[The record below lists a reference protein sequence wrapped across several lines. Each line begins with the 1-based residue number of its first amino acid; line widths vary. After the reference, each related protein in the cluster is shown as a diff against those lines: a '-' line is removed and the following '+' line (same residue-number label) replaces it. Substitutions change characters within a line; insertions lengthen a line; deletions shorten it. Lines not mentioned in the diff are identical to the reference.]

1 MNLRGGSDTNCENL
15 FRIRATKRNEFPVP
29 DKSAA
34 RQSFPLGRVRLV
46 SAQRKFGRRMLK
58 RFNFRLMAALI
69 FAFAAL
75 PAAQGR
81 AETVL
86 LNVSYDPTREL
97 FREFDR
103 AFVDKWRAD
112 TGEEIK
118 ILASHGGSG
127 KQARAVID
135 GLDADVVTLAL
146 ESDINAI
153 VKKERQD
160 QPGLAQ
166 TPSTQFDSLHIDDC
180 LCGAQ
185 GKPEAH
191 SRLGWPCGGWRR
203 RRHHQSE
210 NLRRRALELS
220 GGLGLGAPRIRR
232 DEMKIKAFIAALY
245 GNVSVLDAGAR
256 ASATTFAQREIGDV
270 LISWEN
276 EAYLLQK
283 AFPDSGLEIVLP
295 SISILAEPPVA
306 VVDANVDAHGTRKA
320 AEAYLQYLY
329 SKEGQN
335 IIARH
340 KFRPALPDLVDARAA
355 ARAQSGDHRRSDVW
369 RLGQGAALSFRTG
382 RRVRPALCAGWMR

>member
-1 MNLRGGSDTNCENL
+1 MLN
-15 FRIRATKRNEFPVP
+15 
-29 DKSAA
+29 
-34 RQSFPLGRVRLV
+34 RL
-46 SAQRKFGRRMLK
+46 
-58 RFNFRLMAALI
+58 NTRLLAALF

-75 PAAQGR
+75 PAQQSH

-103 AFVDKWRAD
+103 AFAEKWLAD
-112 TGEEIK
+112 TGEKIK

-153 VKKERQD
+153 VKKSGKISLDWRGRLPHNSTPYTSTIVFVVRKGNPKQIND
-160 QPGLAQ
+160 WADLAADGVGVV
-166 TPSTQFDSLHIDDC
+166 TTNPKT
-180 LCGAQ
+180 
-185 GKPEAH
+185 
-191 SRLGWPCGGWRR
+191 
-203 RRHHQSE
+203 
-210 NLRRRALELS
+210 S
-220 GGLGLGAPRIRR
+220 GGARWNYLAAWAWAHHAFSG
-232 DEMKIKAFIAALY
+232 DEAQIKAFIATLF

-276 EAYLLQK
+276 EAYLLQD
-283 AFPDSGLEIVLP
+283 AFPDAGLEIILP

-340 KFRPALPDLVDARAA
+340 KFRPALPQLADIEPL
-355 ARAQSGDHRRSDVW
+355 
-369 RLGQGAALSFRTG
+369 
-382 RRVRPALCAGWMR
+382 PALNLVTIDDPMFGGWAKAQPYHFGPGGIFDQIYAPGG

>member
-1 MNLRGGSDTNCENL
+1 MLNR
-15 FRIRATKRNEFPVP
+15 RNTGLL
-29 DKSAA
+29 S
-34 RQSFPLGRVRLV
+34 
-46 SAQRKFGRRMLK
+46 
-58 RFNFRLMAALI
+58 ALI
-69 FAFAAL
+69 LAIGAFVAA
-75 PAAQGR
+75 PSR

-86 LNVSYDPTREL
+86 LNVSYDPTREM

-103 AFVDKWRAD
+103 AFAKKWHED

-153 VKKERQD
+153 VKKSGKISPNWRGRL
-160 QPGLAQ
+160 PHNS
-166 TPSTQFDSLHIDDC
+166 TPYMSTIVFVVRKGNPKHIHDWAD
-180 LCGAQ
+180 L
-185 GKPEAH
+185 
-191 SRLGWPCGGWRR
+191 
-203 RRHHQSE
+203 
-210 NLRRRALELS
+210 ALEEVGVVTTNPKTS
-220 GGLGLGAPRIRR
+220 GGARWSYLAAWAFAHHEFGGDEARI
-232 DEMKIKAFIAALY
+232 KTFIAALY
-245 GNVSVLDAGAR
+245 GNVSVLDTGAR

-283 AFPDSGLEIVLP
+283 AFPDAGLEIILP
-295 SISILAEPPVA
+295 SISVLAEPPVA

-340 KFRPALPDLVDARAA
+340 KFRPARPELVDAKP
-355 ARAQSGDHRRSDVW
+355 
-369 RLGQGAALSFRTG
+369 L
-382 RRVRPALCAGWMR
+382 PALKLVTIDDPMFGGWAKAQPFHFGPGGIFDQLYAPGG

>member
-153 VKKERQD
+153 VKRSGRISPDWRKRLPHNSTPYTSTIVFVVRKGNPKHIQD
-160 QPGLAQ
+160 WDGLAADGVGVV
-166 TPSTQFDSLHIDDC
+166 TTNPKT
-180 LCGAQ
+180 
-185 GKPEAH
+185 
-191 SRLGWPCGGWRR
+191 
-203 RRHHQSE
+203 
-210 NLRRRALELS
+210 S
-220 GGLGLGAPRIRR
+220 GGARWNYLAAWAWAHHEFAG
-232 DEMKIKAFIAALY
+232 DETKVKFFIAALY

-340 KFRPALPDLVDARAA
+340 KFRPALPDLVDARP
-355 ARAQSGDHRRSDVW
+355 
-369 RLGQGAALSFRTG
+369 LPALSLVTIDDPMFG
-382 RRVRPALCAGWMR
+382 GWAKAQPYHFGPGGVFDQLYAPGG

>member
-1 MNLRGGSDTNCENL
+1 MNLRGGGDTNCENL
-15 FRIRATKRNEFPVP
+15 FRIRATKRNEIPMR
-29 DKSAA
+29 KQSAGL
-34 RQSFPLGRVRLV
+34 RGFHLCPVRLV
-46 SAQRKFGRRMLK
+46 SAQRKFGRRMLN
-58 RFNFRLMAALI
+58 RFNFRLLAALI

-75 PAAQGR
+75 PAPPSR
-81 AETVL
+81 ADTVL

-103 AFVDKWRAD
+103 AFADKWREE
-112 TGEEIK
+112 TGGEIK

-153 VKKERQD
+153 VKKSGKISPDWRKRL
-160 QPGLAQ
+160 PHNS
-166 TPSTQFDSLHIDDC
+166 TPYTSTIVLVVRKGNPKRIHD
-180 LCGAQ
+180 
-185 GKPEAH
+185 
-191 SRLGWPCGGWRR
+191 WPD
-203 RRHHQSE
+203 
-210 NLRRRALELS
+210 LILEGVGVVTTNPKTS
-220 GGLGLGAPRIRR
+220 GGARWNYLAAWSWAHHKFSG
-232 DEMKIKAFIAALY
+232 DEMKIKAFIASLY

-276 EAYLLQK
+276 EAYLLQN
-283 AFPDSGLEIVLP
+283 AFPDAGLEIILP

-320 AEAYLQYLY
+320 AEAYLQHIY

-340 KFRPALPDLVDARAA
+340 KFRPALPDLVDAKP
-355 ARAQSGDHRRSDVW
+355 
-369 RLGQGAALSFRTG
+369 L
-382 RRVRPALCAGWMR
+382 PALNLVTIDDPMFGGWAKAQPYHFGPGGIFDQLYAPGG